1 VAGPEAGG
9 RIGESGEQGN
19 DTMKPTILTCAV
31 TGTFPTREHNPN
43 LPVTPAEIADA
54 CIGAAKAGAAICHI
68 HVREPDTGKPSMKI
82 EYYREVVKRL
92 RASDTDLV
100 INLTTGPG
108 GRFIPGDDDPTKP
121 APGTNFKAPEIRTEH
136 IVELKPEICTLD
148 LNTMWFGGGAVI
160 NTPRNLKI
168 MAERMYAAGVKPEIE
183 VFDTGDLVLAQDLV
197 AEGTLKLP
205 ALFQIVTG
213 IKYGMPSTP
222 EAMQL
227 AKSLLPKSC
236 EWAAFGAGRHAFT
249 MLAQAYILGGHC
261 RIGMEDTVHLAR
273 GKPAPS
279 NAALVEK
286 AVRIIQEL
294 GGKIATVSEAREIL
308 GLKGRG

>member
-1 VAGPEAGG
+1 
-9 RIGESGEQGN
+9 
-19 DTMKPTILTCAV
+19 MKPTILTCAV
-31 TGTFPTREHNPN
+31 TGSHPTRQHNPA
-43 LPVTPAEIADA
+43 LPVTPAEIADS

-68 HVREPDTGKPSMKI
+68 HVREPDTGRPSMKLD
-82 EYYREVVKRL
+82 YYREVVQRL
-92 RASDTDLV
+92 RTSGTDLI

-108 GRFIPGDDDPTKP
+108 GRFIPSDDEPAKA
-121 APGTNFKAPEIRTEH
+121 APGTLLTTPEIRIAH
-136 IVELKPEICTLD
+136 VLELKPEICTLD

-168 MAERMYAAGVKPEIE
+168 MAERMYAAGIKPELE
-183 VFDTGDLVLAQDLV
+183 VFDTGDLVLAQDLI
-197 AEGTLKLP
+197 AEGALRLP

-222 EAMQL
+222 QAMLL
-227 AKSLLPKSC
+227 AKSMLPKDC

-249 MLAQAYILGGHC
+249 MLAQAFILGGHC

-273 GKPAPS
+273 GEPAPS

-294 GGKIATVSEAREIL
+294 GGTIASTAEARGLL
-308 GLKGRG
+308 GLAPR